1 MGLSL
6 FTVVYSI
13 VLYHTRSECS
23 LQLAVHKTF
32 RFLGKKLAKFGT
44 DTRTANCLL
53 KAAVLVMVTLL

>member
-32 RFLGKKLAKFGT
+32 GFLGKLAKFGT